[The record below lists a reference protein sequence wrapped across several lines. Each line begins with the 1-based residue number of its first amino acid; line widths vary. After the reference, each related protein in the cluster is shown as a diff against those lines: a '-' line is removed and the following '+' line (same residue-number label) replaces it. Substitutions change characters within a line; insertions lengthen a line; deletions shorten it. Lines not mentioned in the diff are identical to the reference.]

1 MKIVLAYSGG
11 LDTSAIIPWLKENY
25 ENAEIYAFVA
35 DIGQGE
41 NELIG
46 VKEKAIN
53 SGATDCMVKDL
64 KEEFVKDFIYP
75 TIFSGALYEGF
86 YLLGTAMARPVI
98 AKALVE
104 YAKSINADA
113 IAHGATGKGND
124 QVRFEYTVTALAPE
138 LQIIA
143 PWRIWKLKSRDD
155 LLDYL
160 ESKNIKTSASREKIY
175 SKDANIWHVS
185 TEGGMLENPAN
196 SYDNDSFAS
205 NVLNTPNEPQK
216 VSLEFKNGF
225 LVSVDGEKLDLV
237 KGLEKLNEIGLRH
250 AIGRVDMVENRL
262 VGLKSRGCYET
273 PGGTILYLALRGLEQ
288 LALDRDSIKLRTFLG
303 NEMSYLV
310 YDGKWFSPTRA
321 AIGAACLEFANKL
334 SGKVVVELFKG
345 NCMVIS
351 KTCENSL
358 YSKEF
363 VTFNKDE
370 VYNQFD
376 ANGFIRLFSL
386 SAKIRAL
393 NTKKGK

>member
-53 SGATDCMVKDL
+53 SGATDCVVKDL

-104 YAKSINADA
+104 YAKSIKADA

-205 NVLNTPNEPQK
+205 NVLNTPNAPQK

-225 LVSVDGEKLDLV
+225 LVNVDGEKLDLV
-237 KGLEKLNEIGLRH
+237 KGLEKLNEIGLKH

-321 AIGAACLEFANKL
+321 AISAACLEFANKL

-358 YSKEF
+358 YSEEF